1 LQQKLVSIVVTN
13 FNYARF
19 LRVAIDSALAQTYRL
34 IEVIV
39 VDDGSTDGSRGIIAS
54 YGERVRPIFKANGG
68 HISAQNAGYLA
79 TSGDVVLFLDAD
91 DALQPTAIERAVA
104 AMAPGVSAVQ
114 MPVMTIDEDGRP
126 LGSVLPVLP
135 KRWGPAEIRRT
146 VRRTGFYPYPPTSG
160 NAYARWFI
168 ARIMPVD
175 PARVHAGLD
184 GVLNGTAALHGDV
197 IVLRDPL
204 AYYRFHGSN
213 AGAAFRLRPERLNY
227 YVSLDIPRNAFL
239 VEEAKRLGIA
249 LKPGICERAFYYA
262 QYRLA
267 SLKLRPDLHPIA
279 DDTLRS
285 VTQRFLEAAFLAPD
299 PPFRR
304 VLFAIWGLAVA
315 LARVSLATQLVELRF
330 CSGARPKVLET
341 VFRAFGLVR
350 RTQQRSAA
358 ARTADP
364 QA

>member
-1 LQQKLVSIVVTN
+1 MQPKLVSIVVTN

-19 LRVAIDSALAQTYRL
+19 LRVAIDSALAQTYPL

-68 HISAQNAGYLA
+68 HVSADNVGYLA

-91 DALQPTAIERAVA
+91 DALHSTAIERAVA

-146 VRRTGFYPYPPTSG
+146 MRRTGFYPYPPTSG

-213 AGAAFRLRPERLNY
+213 AGAAIRLRPERLNY

-304 VLFAIWGLAVA
+304 FLFAIWGLAVA
-315 LARVSLATQLVELRF
+315 LAPVSLATQLVELRF
-330 CSGARPKVLET
+330 CSRARPKMLET

-350 RTQQRSAA
+350 RTEQRSAA
-358 ARTADP
+358 AGTADP